1 MILHKISRW
10 RGTRCVH
17 SLLAAL
23 VLVTLDNGEGARVLV
38 VLHHKPGYRI
48 SLGSHYCVA
57 IEKDSHQPRVS
68 LSLL

>member
-1 MILHKISRW
+1 
-10 RGTRCVH
+10 VH

-38 VLHHKPGYRI
+38 VLHHEPGHRV
-48 SLGSHYCVA
+48 SLGPYCFIA
-57 IEKDSHQPRVS
+57 IETVTHQPRVS

>member
-1 MILHKISRW
+1 MLHERLHGRW
-10 RGTRCVH
+10 ACAVY

-38 VLHHKPGYRI
+38 VLHHKPDHRV
-48 SLGSHYCVA
+48 SLGSHCDIA
-57 IEKDSHQPRVS
+57 IETDTHQPRVS